1 VASNRVERGTSDDHR
16 RIETF
21 IEEYQVGEATERVT
35 TVREEVVPMEVRRK
49 VRETIVPVV
58 TARKVEEYRD
68 GSLVSTELQEVPAQ
82 DTRLTAPAV
91 APKASVDDIRAA
103 VREVLAE
110 FQPAARSMV
119 APVSARQML
128 DDRLAKPAASWLDY
142 TFYGVLA
149 ILMAAIV
156 YFGWLKNVM

>member
-1 VASNRVERGTSDDHR
+1 MASNRVERGTSDDHR

-68 GSLVSTELQEVPAQ
+68 GSLVSTELQEVPTQ
-82 DTRLTAPAV
+82 DTRLTAPATAKV
-91 APKASVDDIRAA
+91 NVDDIRAA
-103 VREVLAE
+103 VREAMAE
-110 FQPAARSMV
+110 FQLAPRGMATAPAT
-119 APVSARQML
+119 ARQML
-128 DDRLAKPAASWLDY
+128 DDRLARPAASWLDY

-149 ILMAAIV
+149 VLMAAIV
-156 YFGWLKNVM
+156 YFGWLKNVV